1 MPDGSL
7 ARVLPPAIPPP
18 SAPAGPVRRYA
29 VPGLIASALHA
40 GALAP
45 FLWPSD
51 PAPAPLAVDAVEIA
65 PVPEAMAPE
74 RASATGATE
83 AIDAAPP
90 EPPEVPQVPPDP
102 AEETPLP
109 ETLRSEALLAPME
122 AALPSDVDVDAA
134 AVPDPVGATPPPE
147 PVAKAP
153 TPEPVA
159 AAPPE
164 EEALI
169 PPAEAIRP
177 DPPAERVAAV
187 PSLPLPPPDVAR
199 PAPIRPPPRPPS
211 RAPARS
217 APAEAP
223 SVSAAAAPAAPAP
236 VVRRPPPS
244 YIDTLLAAL
253 DRHKEYPA
261 EARWRRA
268 EGVAVL
274 RFAMRRDGTVVAWRI
289 VQTSGHGDLDAAVVR
304 MIQRASPLPPLPPE
318 LAGDPVELVVP
329 VRFALR

>member
-1 MPDGSL
+1 MPEGSL
-7 ARVLPPAIPPP
+7 ARVLPPAVPPP

-29 VPGLIASALHA
+29 MPGLIASALHA

-74 RASATGATE
+74 QATAASVAE

-90 EPPEVPQVPPDP
+90 EPAEVSNVPPDP
-102 AEETPLP
+102 AAEAPLP
-109 ETLRSEALLAPME
+109 ETLRSDAPPAPVE
-122 AALPSDVDVDAA
+122 AALPADVDAA
-134 AVPDPVGATPPPE
+134 AAPEPVAATPPPE
-147 PVAKAP
+147 PVAEAP
-153 TPEPVA
+153 TPAPVA

-164 EEALI
+164 EVALI

-177 DPPAERVAAV
+177 EPQVERVAAA
-187 PSLPLPPPDVAR
+187 PPLLPPPPDVAR
-199 PAPIRPPPRPPS
+199 PAQIRPPLRPPS
-211 RAPARS
+211 RAPARA

-223 SVSAAAAPAAPAP
+223 SASAAAAPAASAP

-244 YIDTLLAAL
+244 YIGALLAAL

-261 EARWRRA
+261 QARWRRA
-268 EGVAVL
+268 EGIAVL

-289 VQTSGHGDLDAAVVR
+289 VQTTGHDDLDAAVVR
-304 MIQRASPLPPLPPE
+304 MIQRASPLPPPPPE
-318 LAGDPVELVVP
+318 LAGDPVDLVVP
-329 VRFALR
+329 VRFSLR